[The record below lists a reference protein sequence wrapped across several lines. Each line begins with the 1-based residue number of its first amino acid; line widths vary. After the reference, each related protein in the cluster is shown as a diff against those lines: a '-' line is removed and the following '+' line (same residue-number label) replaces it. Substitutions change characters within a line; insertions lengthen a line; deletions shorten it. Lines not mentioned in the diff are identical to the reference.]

1 MTLLGLMM
9 GCDLHKVG
17 EALANLTNADWNG
30 NQIPKV
36 QSRGDGKED
45 RQRRSVWITEK
56 THVPEVTSHR
66 GLRGETDQEP
76 NPAWE
81 LLKGFKAAV
90 VAHGRHT

>member
-1 MTLLGLMM
+1 MLATLPGLMM

-56 THVPEVTSHR
+56 HTYR
-66 GLRGETDQEP
+66 KL
-76 NPAWE
+76 
-81 LLKGFKAAV
+81 
-90 VAHGRHT
+90 RHTEVLGEKLTRSQIPPGSF